1 MSESEDNQDNE
12 VEVEPVYDPEG
23 YVQERRL
30 KDIFDAKEKVR
41 ERRIKAKE
49 YQFANE
55 GNGKSLNGVR
65 MYRTAVE
72 NYLTELKSLFLEDM
86 NGRGY
91 WYNLDMG
98 EIVIP
103 PPEND
108 KYVIEPEPEKID
120 LTGLQSIFDVPEPIV
135 VEFDVIRRVGTNKVQ
150 ETVKQRGNIPFS
162 KLDVAVQSANQYL
175 SDRGFELDPEDDTD
189 PASI

>member
-1 MSESEDNQDNE
+1 MTESENNQDSE

-55 GNGKSLNGVR
+55 GDGKALNGVR